1 MLFSP
6 IAFGGVDGAQI
17 KKEITIT
24 VFFQSVFQRKSQA
37 VFYIYYIFKLC
48 IFLSINIC
56 STLFFNYKKRR

>member
-24 VFFQSVFQRKSQA
+24 VFFQSVFQRKVKQFFISI
-37 VFYIYYIFKLC
+37 V
-48 IFLSINIC
+48 FLSYVY
-56 STLFFNYKKRR
+56 F